1 MSELDL
7 DLATTWFLAARTM
20 ACGGDEPSAAEEAA
34 AGLFGRAILGLDE
47 ASCIAAKQKDHMQ
60 SLTLIDCMS
69 MAGQLPRGTADQV
82 MTGVMMIAYAA
93 ASMQPLQ
100 VRWASMLASALDMS
114 EDQFQQCCVNA
125 RVVASMLPHEQ
136 EAVGG

>member
-1 MSELDL
+1 MSDIDL
-7 DLATTWFLAARTM
+7 GLATTWFLAARTM
-20 ACGGDEPSAAEEAA
+20 ACGGDEPSVAEEAA
-34 AGLFGRAILGLDE
+34 AGLFARAILGLDE
-47 ASCIAAKQKDHMQ
+47 ESCIAAKRKDHMQ
-60 SLTLIDCMS
+60 SLTLIDCMA

-82 MTGVMMIAYAA
+82 MTGVMMIAYAV

-100 VRWASMLASALDMS
+100 VRWASMLASAMEMS
-114 EDQFQQCCVNA
+114 EDRFQRCCVNA

>member
-1 MSELDL
+1 MSDTDL

-47 ASCIAAKQKDHMQ
+47 ESCIAAKQKDHMHA
-60 SLTLIDCMS
+60 LTLIDCMS
-69 MAGQLPRGTADQV
+69 MAGHLPRGTADQV
-82 MTGVMMIAYAA
+82 MTGVMMIAYAV

-100 VRWASMLASALDMS
+100 VRWASMLASAMDMS
-114 EDQFQQCCVNA
+114 EDRFQQCCVNA

>member
-1 MSELDL
+1 MSGEL

-20 ACGGDEPSAAEEAA
+20 ACGGEKISIAEEAA
-34 AGLFGRAILGLDE
+34 AGLFARAILGLDE
-47 ASCIAAKQKDHMQ
+47 ESCIAAKSKEHMQ

-69 MAGQLPRGTADQV
+69 MAAKLPRGTADQV
-82 MTGVMMIAYAA
+82 MAGVMMIAYSA

-100 VRWASMLASALDMS
+100 VRWASMLASAMDMT
-114 EDQFQQCCVNA
+114 EDRFQRCCVNA
-125 RVVASMLPHEQ
+125 RVISSMLPHEQ

>member
-69 MAGQLPRGTADQV
+69 MAGRLPRGTADQV